1 MTSGYTPG
9 SMPGKDQPGFDQI
22 LRALREGLDENSR
35 LKEMTAEEVARQ
47 LVQGGHLEV
56 EPPPPLVAEALEGL
70 EPEERTLQNDELS
83 SEDAS
88 PTGAVDGRSPP
99 AHRDASSLSTTRC

>member
-47 LVQGGHLEV
+47 LVKGGHLEV

-70 EPEERTLQNDELS
+70 EAEEQSLQNDELS
-83 SEDAS
+83 SEDAN
-88 PTGAVDGRSPP
+88 PT
-99 AHRDASSLSTTRC
+99 

>member
-9 SMPGKDQPGFDQI
+9 SMPQKGQPGFDQI
-22 LRALREGLDENSR
+22 LRALREGLNENPR
-35 LKEMTAEEVARQ
+35 LEEMPAEEVARQ
-47 LVQGGHLEV
+47 LVQGGHLEA

-70 EPEERTLQNDELS
+70 EAEEHSLQNDELS

-88 PTGAVDGRSPP
+88 PT
-99 AHRDASSLSTTRC
+99 